1 MTAVI
6 YARYSSDNQRE
17 ESIEGQIR
25 ECTAYAEKNGITVIK
40 HYIDRAFSAKTDNR
54 PEFQQMIKD
63 SGKKLFDVVLVW
75 KFDRFARNR
84 FDSANYKMI
93 LKKNGVHLISV
104 MEPIAEG
111 SQGILVETL
120 LEGMA
125 EYYSAELS
133 EKVIRGQTENALKGK
148 CTGGTGTIGYK
159 IDDDKFYHLDPLT
172 APLVLEAFQRYDNGD
187 KMVEIVN
194 FLNDKGVRNMLG
206 GKMTHSSVN
215 TMLKNRRY
223 IGELSFRDIV
233 VPDAI
238 PVIVPKDLFDRVQKR
253 LDKNKRAPACGKA
266 DEEYLLTTKLFC
278 GKCGALMFGESG
290 TSATGRTYYYYK
302 CANVKR
308 RKGCNKKTVQKEW
321 LEDLVVRE
329 TMKLIQDDAVID
341 KIVQLVMDV
350 QNQENT
356 TIPLLEKQLREVDK
370 KLDNLMK
377 AIEDGLYTRT
387 TKERLEVLESQ
398 KDELTVKIADEKLKK
413 PSFNEDFIRFWLMKF
428 RKFDISQKKQR
439 KALIEIFVNAI
450 FLYDDRMLITFNYKD
465 GTQTVRF
472 EDTLTADG
480 VEGKSS
486 DLSGSAGL
494 KQDRRF
500 QKRSSVL
507 IFYSAVSGALSRRGG
522 HRCKEGESMN
532 AALRRDADV
541 ILRSSLNAVLPDEAV
556 RRALRDLRPGK
567 GRVLLVAA
575 GKAAWQMAHAAVET
589 LGRVDG
595 GVVVTKYGHVKG
607 EIPGVACYEAGHPVP
622 DANGFAA
629 TQKALELVQG
639 LTAGDTV
646 LFLLSGGGSAL
657 FEQPLVP
664 GAELQDITSQLLASG
679 ADIVEMNTIRKR
691 LSGVKGGRFA
701 QRCAPA
707 QVFSIVLSDILGDPL
722 DMIAS
727 GPAVPDTS
735 TCAQALAVAEKYRL
749 ALSAQARALLAQETP
764 KTLDNVT
771 TRITGSVREL
781 CRAAASACRNLG
793 YEPVL
798 LTDQLCCEAREAGS
812 FLGSIV
818 RTQAGQGKKLAYI
831 AGGETIVHLTGK
843 GLGGRNQELALAA
856 APAIAGLNAAV
867 FSVGSDGTDGPTDA
881 AGGYVDG
888 DTLAAL
894 EAGGWSGYAALQNND
909 SYHAL
914 KAVDGLI
921 ITGATGTNVNDVAV
935 ALIGEKHR
943 L

>member
-25 ECTAYAEKNGITVIK
+25 ECTDYAEKNGITVIK

-233 VPDAI
+233 VPEAI

-308 RKGCNKKTVQKEW
+308 RKGCNKKTVQKDW
-321 LEDLVVRE
+321 LEDMVVRE
-329 TMKLIQDDAVID
+329 TMKLIQDHAVID
-341 KIVQLVMDV
+341 
-350 QNQENT
+350 
-356 TIPLLEKQLREVDK
+356 
-370 KLDNLMK
+370 
-377 AIEDGLYTRT
+377 TRT
-387 TKERLEVLESQ
+387 TKERLEALESQ

-472 EDTLTADG
+472 EDALTADCG
-480 VEGKSS
+480 EKSLRLRSNESPSGAFEQQNGLAQARWRGRAPTSS
-486 DLSGSAGL
+486 DLSSSAGPKAPQTNL
-494 KQDRRF
+494 F
-500 QKRSSVL
+500 VCGAFLFAHSV
-507 IFYSAVSGALSRRGG
+507 
-522 HRCKEGESMN
+522 
-532 AALRRDADV
+532 
-541 ILRSSLNAVLPDEAV
+541 V
-556 RRALRDLRPGK
+556 RK
-567 GRVLLVAA
+567 
-575 GKAAWQMAHAAVET
+575 
-589 LGRVDG
+589 
-595 GVVVTKYGHVKG
+595 
-607 EIPGVACYEAGHPVP
+607 
-622 DANGFAA
+622 
-629 TQKALELVQG
+629 
-639 LTAGDTV
+639 
-646 LFLLSGGGSAL
+646 
-657 FEQPLVP
+657 
-664 GAELQDITSQLLASG
+664 
-679 ADIVEMNTIRKR
+679 
-691 LSGVKGGRFA
+691 
-701 QRCAPA
+701 
-707 QVFSIVLSDILGDPL
+707 
-722 DMIAS
+722 
-727 GPAVPDTS
+727 
-735 TCAQALAVAEKYRL
+735 
-749 ALSAQARALLAQETP
+749 
-764 KTLDNVT
+764 
-771 TRITGSVREL
+771 
-781 CRAAASACRNLG
+781 
-793 YEPVL
+793 
-798 LTDQLCCEAREAGS
+798 
-812 FLGSIV
+812 
-818 RTQAGQGKKLAYI
+818 
-831 AGGETIVHLTGK
+831 
-843 GLGGRNQELALAA
+843 
-856 APAIAGLNAAV
+856 
-867 FSVGSDGTDGPTDA
+867 
-881 AGGYVDG
+881 
-888 DTLAAL
+888 
-894 EAGGWSGYAALQNND
+894 
-909 SYHAL
+909 
-914 KAVDGLI
+914 
-921 ITGATGTNVNDVAV
+921 
-935 ALIGEKHR
+935 
-943 L
+943 